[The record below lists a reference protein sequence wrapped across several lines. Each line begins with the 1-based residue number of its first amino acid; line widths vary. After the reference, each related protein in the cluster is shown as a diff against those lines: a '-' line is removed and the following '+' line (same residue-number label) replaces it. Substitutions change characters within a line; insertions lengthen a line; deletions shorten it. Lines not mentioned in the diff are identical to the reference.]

1 MKLTF
6 PKIIYKTAV
15 LLKNISGNL
24 KIPAF
29 YAAVLCVLAFLT
41 GFPMSCQ
48 LGKEGVW
55 WCYLEKNNSEMPL
68 YSFILCKLLLLFVC
82 CSFFVDFY
90 NTAFNK
96 KTFSW
101 KNPVLF
107 NSERLKKIGLLFGT
121 LLVWVAPI
129 ALAFAIF
136 LKKANPDW
144 RIEFIYFVIMFICC
158 WIPFIVIRLSAVISY
173 FLSDGKFPSLKVLWQ
188 KTEDRNFSIIF
199 SYVLIF
205 VILNFLSLQI
215 SFISRLLML
224 KYFYFS
230 TALIT
235 EFFSNL
241 FILFAEIV
249 FMMLFRSMHE
259 ILESENSSPSDE
271 NSAMDSQKNDRA
283 LPEAENDSSR
293 VKKSAKKAKSAKSRK
308 NNKEKK

>member
-48 LGKEGVW
+48 LGREGIW

-68 YSFILCKLLLLFVC
+68 YAFILCKLLLLFVC

-101 KNPVLF
+101 KNSILL

-121 LLVWVAPI
+121 LFVLVAPI

-158 WIPFIVIRLSAVISY
+158 WIPFIVIRLSAGISY

>member
-48 LGKEGVW
+48 LGREGVW

-158 WIPFIVIRLSAVISY
+158 WVPFIVIRLSAVISY
-173 FLSDGKFPSLKVLWQ
+173 FLSDGKFPSL
-188 KTEDRNFSIIF
+188 N
-199 SYVLIF
+199 VLIF

-271 NSAMDSQKNDRA
+271 NSAMDSQKNDKA

>member
-1 MKLTF
+1 
-6 PKIIYKTAV
+6 
-15 LLKNISGNL
+15 
-24 KIPAF
+24 
-29 YAAVLCVLAFLT
+29 
-41 GFPMSCQ
+41 
-48 LGKEGVW
+48 
-55 WCYLEKNNSEMPL
+55 
-68 YSFILCKLLLLFVC
+68 
-82 CSFFVDFY
+82 
-90 NTAFNK
+90 
-96 KTFSW
+96 
-101 KNPVLF
+101 
-107 NSERLKKIGLLFGT
+107 
-121 LLVWVAPI
+121 
-129 ALAFAIF
+129 
-136 LKKANPDW
+136 
-144 RIEFIYFVIMFICC
+144 MFICC

-283 LPEAENDSSR
+283 LPEAENDSLR

>member
-48 LGKEGVW
+48 LGREGVW

-68 YSFILCKLLLLFVC
+68 YAFILCKLLLLFVC

-121 LLVWVAPI
+121 LLVLVAPI

-158 WIPFIVIRLSAVISY
+158 WIPFIVIRLSAGISY

-215 SFISRLLML
+215 SFILRLLVL

-259 ILESENSSPSDE
+259 ILESENSSPSDK
-271 NSAMDSQKNDRA
+271 NSAMDSQKNDTA
-283 LPEAENDSSR
+283 LPEAENDNSR

>member
-48 LGKEGVW
+48 LGREGVW

-96 KTFSW
+96 KIFSW

-121 LLVWVAPI
+121 LLVLVAPI

-158 WIPFIVIRLSAVISY
+158 WIPFIVIRLSAIISY

-215 SFISRLLML
+215 SYILRLLML

-241 FILFAEIV
+241 FILFTEIV
-249 FMMLFRSMHE
+249 FMMLFRSMNE

-271 NSAMDSQKNDRA
+271 NSAMDSQKNDRT

-293 VKKSAKKAKSAKSRK
+293 VKKSAKKAKSAESRK

>member
-1 MKLTF
+1 
-6 PKIIYKTAV
+6 
-15 LLKNISGNL
+15 
-24 KIPAF
+24 
-29 YAAVLCVLAFLT
+29 
-41 GFPMSCQ
+41 MSCQ
-48 LGKEGVW
+48 LGREGGW

>member
-48 LGKEGVW
+48 LGREGGW

-121 LLVWVAPI
+121 LLVLVAPI

-188 KTEDRNFSIIF
+188 KTEDRNLSIIF

-283 LPEAENDSSR
+283 LPEAENDSLR